1 VPCMSS
7 AVPAQTQT
15 SKRPSCG
22 CLNSPLTPCRS
33 RIGPVEADPNS
44 PTASRGHARGL
55 RATGRLSGSEHQ
67 LGALPP
73 PEPPRSP
80 ATSRRRSRNRIDR
93 RLDTR
98 PSCSPT
104 FPVAPLE
111 KNVVPATVV
120 TMTVMTPSQVARRSN
135 AAAARRCALCEI
147 LTLRSVCC
155 ARTSGAMLA
164 SAEVDDRG
172 NVTLWRRYRPGN
184 HGAPA

>member
-55 RATGRLSGSEHQ
+55 RAKGRLNGSGHQ
-67 LGALPP
+67 LGALQP

-111 KNVVPATVV
+111 KNVLPATVV
-120 TMTVMTPSQVARRSN
+120 TITVMTPSHVRPAIERGRGAPVRLVRNPHASEG
-135 AAAARRCALCEI
+135 L
-147 LTLRSVCC
+147 LRKNH
-155 ARTSGAMLA
+155 
-164 SAEVDDRG
+164 RG
-172 NVTLWRRYRPGN
+172 NAGVGRGR
-184 HGAPA
+184 